1 MLTVM
6 TMSAF
11 KFSFWLRGTYGTILD
26 HHVLPTCFASHSWMT
41 VIYRLYAALAMAFT
55 LIGMT
60 STFGLT
66 SIIAQRRFVAL
77 TDHRAFLLV
86 HWTPSGTGLSFS
98 FISCFA
104 TDAINGTGL
113 GSGGSFALGC
123 VEKTK
128 RMESDLDECPLIGL
142 ETLFQCRLPP
152 IKRRVTAI
160 HFQ

>member
-1 MLTVM
+1 M

-77 TDHRAFLLV
+77 TDHWAFLLCPLDSFWNWPSILLRFMFCNGCNQR
-86 HWTPSGTGLSFS
+86 HWTW
-98 FISCFA
+98 I
-104 TDAINGTGL
+104 
-113 GSGGSFALGC
+113 GGSFALGC